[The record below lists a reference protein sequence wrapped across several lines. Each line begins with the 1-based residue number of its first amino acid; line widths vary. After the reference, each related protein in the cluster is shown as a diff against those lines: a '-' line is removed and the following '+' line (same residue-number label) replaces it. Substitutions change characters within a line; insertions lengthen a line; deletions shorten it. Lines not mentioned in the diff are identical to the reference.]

1 MITSLIIREMKIM
14 RLLLLLLTTMRLSPH
29 INQNGDHQKNPQTIN
44 VGEDVEKKKSSYIV
58 AGTVNLY
65 SHYGKQYGDL
75 KKKTKNKTRTKSTTQ
90 NNGRKQRETEEH
102 LDEGER
108 GE

>member
-1 MITSLIIREMKIM
+1 
-14 RLLLLLLTTMRLSPH
+14 MRLSPH

-75 KKKTKNKTRTKSTTQ
+75 KKKLRGYLWT
-90 NNGRKQRETEEH
+90 GRNTSWNQDCREKYQ
-102 LDEGER
+102 
-108 GE
+108 